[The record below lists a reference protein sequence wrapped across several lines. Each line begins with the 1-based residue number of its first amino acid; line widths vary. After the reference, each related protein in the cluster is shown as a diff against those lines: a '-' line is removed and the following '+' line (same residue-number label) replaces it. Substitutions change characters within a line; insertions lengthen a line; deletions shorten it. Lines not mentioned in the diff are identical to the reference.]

1 MDNEMIE
8 RTERRLEEQEL
19 VLEKRLRE
27 LRERREKVS
36 EQLLEEDE

>member
-36 EQLLEEDE
+36 EQFLEEEE